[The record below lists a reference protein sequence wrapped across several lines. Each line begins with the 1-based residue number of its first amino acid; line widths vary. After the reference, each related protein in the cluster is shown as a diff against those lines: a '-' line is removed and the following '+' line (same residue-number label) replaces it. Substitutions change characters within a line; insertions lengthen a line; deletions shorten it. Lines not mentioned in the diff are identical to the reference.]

1 MCKLITRRR
10 RGGGWEGRT
19 RGLHGKDGRDSEYA
33 GRGPPRLEEVLA
45 PSTTRD
51 QALLPAPISP
61 AVFFLREENTPRA
74 RDSIYIIPKF
84 SLFSSCPSVA
94 IDIGSVPLDR
104 EYVN

>member
-1 MCKLITRRR
+1 MGRMDAAPNMRDAVHPVSKRFSPRR
-10 RGGGWEGRT
+10 
-19 RGLHGKDGRDSEYA
+19 
-33 GRGPPRLEEVLA
+33 PRAIKRSCPLRFL
-45 PSTTRD
+45 R
-51 QALLPAPISP
+51 LF
-61 AVFFLREENTPRA
+61 FFLREENTPRA